1 MKKDELGNWP
11 QGWCSLVEFSLFLA
25 AIGHTEKKKGSR
37 LEHKSLS
44 IREASQKQDPPHF
57 TIYNGDEDHP
67 AHNLLLD
74 PANYSSTESNLI
86 FVGLAGLRDPP
97 RKEVGQAIEDCRVAG
112 IQVIVIT

>member
-44 IREASQKQDPPHF
+44 IREASQKQ
-57 TIYNGDEDHP
+57 
-67 AHNLLLD
+67 
-74 PANYSSTESNLI
+74 ANYSSTESNLI